1 MAMITQQLLN
11 KTQREVTNMTEAEL
25 RKAVSVLRSTARKRY
40 ERLVESETY
49 SPAAQY
55 MVKSARGQYVLPTVK
70 NLSVSE
76 LKNEYKRYKTFLQM
90 KTSTVSGTK
99 KAKKAQKE
107 ATETLIGRELTDEE
121 ITDLWQMVDEL
132 QNTDVGGVLNYK
144 QISETVGD
152 IMIEHPDFS
161 KVDILDLARNRL
173 VEIYE
178 NESTPNNFTSRF
190 MQ

>member
-178 NESTPNNFTSRF
+178 NESSSNNFTSRF

>member
-1 MAMITQQLLN
+1 MAMTTQQLLN
-11 KTQREVTNMTEAEL
+11 KTQREVTKMTEGEL
-25 RKAVSVLRSTARKRY
+25 RKAVSILRSTARKRY
-40 ERLVESETY
+40 ERLVESEIY

-144 QISETVGD
+144 QISETVSD

-178 NESTPNNFTSRF
+178 NESSNNFTSRF

>member
-1 MAMITQQLLN
+1 MATTTQQLLN
-11 KTQREVTNMTEAEL
+11 KTQREVTKMTEREL
-25 RKAVSVLRSTARKRY
+25 RKAVSTLRSTARKRY
-40 ERLVESETY
+40 ERLLESDIY
-49 SPAAQY
+49 SPALDY
-55 MVKSARGQYVLPTVK
+55 LVKSARGEYVLPPIKTLDV
-70 NLSVSE
+70 VE

-90 KTSTVSGTK
+90 KTSTVSGAK

-107 ATETLIGRELTDEE
+107 ATETLVGRELTDEE

-132 QNTDVGGVLNYK
+132 QSTDVGGVLNYK

-152 IMIEHPDFS
+152 IMLEHPDFS